1 METDVRTPSTV
12 AVGPV
17 PRSVSDDRGCETSRQ
32 SGHDVSNSSVVIPP
46 VDDQRSAADGSI
58 QADDSSDFENTLSR
72 FEATGFEADGPGQ
85 NLTSR
90 FEAPRFSEPLSAEA
104 SIDPRTQDSEPN
116 VREQAPQVFPGP
128 GETIGEFRLLAA
140 MGRGVRGAVFLA
152 DQPNLAHRP
161 VVVKLTPRDGGEH
174 LSLARLQHPNIVPLY
189 GVQDIESLDL
199 RLLCMPYLGGI
210 PLSRILAELEGIE
223 ISCRTGRHILDAID
237 ASRAESPIVLPD
249 QRPARTFLA
258 RASYQQAICWIGSC
272 LADALDFAHRR
283 GLVHLDLKPSNILL
297 AADATPMLLDFHLAQ
312 PPIGPTETGHR
323 WLGGTPHYM
332 APEHRLAMT
341 EIQEG
346 RPISVAVD
354 GRSDLYALGLVLYQ
368 MLGGATANGPY
379 PVARLQFRR
388 PAGVSVGLGDILAR
402 CLADDPG
409 SRYPNPGQLAE
420 DLRRHMSD
428 LPLRGVRN
436 RSLIERG
443 QKWFRRH
450 PGLPLRLVR
459 TAIAMVVTLTVSG
472 TLVIVDEGRRLREAE
487 TRLAE
492 GRRHIDRGDLA
503 SATIVVRQGLSSLRS
518 IWLLGTRMHPD
529 RLQALRR
536 DLEAQLSR
544 AHREKAAGEWHEAVS
559 HLRLLYGVPIE
570 PGPAVQSLECR
581 LQATWNSRVDVIRRL
596 AGPEGKL
603 SPDLRCDVLD
613 LGILLAD
620 LHVRL
625 ADGEHRTAARRE
637 AIVILDQAERLFG
650 SSPVLSHERCT
661 HAKAIGLPIQET
673 AREYEGIPRTA
684 WESYAL
690 GRSLMAD
697 GNLEAAGRAFD
708 RAIELRPQD
717 VATQFSRGLCAYRRG
732 LYEEA
737 LRAFDICAALAPK
750 TAACYYNR
758 GLTQAALGRLD
769 LSRRDIEHARR
780 LAPKDASFSTLA
792 VQ

>member
-1 METDVRTPSTV
+1 METDVRTPSTL
-12 AVGPV
+12 AVGST
-17 PRSVSDDRGCETSRQ
+17 PRSGSDDCECDTSRQ
-32 SGHDVSNSSVVIPP
+32 SGHDVSHSSVVIPP
-46 VDDQRSAADGSI
+46 VDDQLSAGDGSI
-58 QADDSSDFENTLSR
+58 KADNLSDFENSLSC
-72 FEATGFEADGPGQ
+72 FEATGFDFDGPGQ
-85 NLTSR
+85 NLFSR
-90 FEAPRFSEPLSAEA
+90 FEAPRFSELISSEA
-104 SIDPRTQDSEPN
+104 SIDPSKPN
-116 VREQAPQVFPGP
+116 SRERGPQVIPGP
-128 GETIGEFRLLAA
+128 GETIGEYRLIAA

-189 GVQDIESLDL
+189 CVQDIESLNL

-223 ISCRTGRHILDAID
+223 ISCRSGRHILDAID
-237 ASRAESPIVLPD
+237 SSRAESPIVLHD

-258 RASYQQAICWIGSC
+258 RASYQQAVCWMGAC

-312 PPIGPTETGHR
+312 SPIDPTETGHR

-443 QKWFRRH
+443 RKWFRRH

-459 TAIAMVVTLTVSG
+459 TAIAMAVTLTVSS
-472 TLVIVDEGRRLREAE
+472 LLIMVDEGRRVRKAE
-487 TRLAE
+487 TSLAE
-492 GRRHIDRGDLA
+492 GCRHIDRGELS
-503 SATIVVRQGLSSLRS
+503 SATIELRQGLSAVRS
-518 IWLLGTRMHPD
+518 IWLLENRMHPD
-529 RLQALRR
+529 RLQSLRR
-536 DLEAQLSR
+536 DLVAGLSR
-544 AHREKAAGEWHEAVS
+544 AQREKTAGEWHAAVRQ
-559 HLRLLYGVPIE
+559 LRLLYGVPIK
-570 PGPAVQSLECR
+570 PDPALQSLESR
-581 LQATWNSRVDVIRRL
+581 LQATWNSRVDLIRRL
-596 AGPEGKL
+596 AGPEGEL

-625 ADGEHRTAARRE
+625 ADGDHRTTSRRE
-637 AIVILDQAERLFG
+637 AIAILDQAERLFG
-650 SSPVLSHERCT
+650 SNVVLSQERYT
-661 HAKAIGLPIQET
+661 HARAIGLPVQEIT
-673 AREYEGIPRTA
+673 REGDGNPRTA

-717 VATQFSRGLCAYRRG
+717 VATQFSRGVCAYRRG

-737 LRAFDICAALAPK
+737 LRAFDICAALAPE
-750 TAACYYNR
+750 TAAFYFNR

-769 LSRRDIEHARR
+769 LSRRDIERARR
-780 LAPKDASFSTLA
+780 LAPQNESFSRLS